1 MVTTA
6 DGRIESDAL
15 GERVVPS
22 AALYGVN
29 TVRGVENFPF
39 AGARFGE
46 VATFVRAFAAVK
58 KASALAN
65 RDLGLEKLGAST

>member
-1 MVTTA
+1 MVTAA

-46 VATFVRAFAAVK
+46 FAAN
-58 KASALAN
+58 ALDAVVAAV
-65 RDLGLEKLGAST
+65 RGG